1 MKRFFYYL
9 FRIPRFIYL
18 KLAIT
23 TKFLLFKISKNW
35 VILNRISPNLRPFL
49 WHLTGAKVGKGVGI
63 GYDVYYDVHN
73 ANLIEIEDDAW
84 IAARCL
90 ILCHKR
96 DLNNYYKFERYND
109 LGYHKLPV
117 ILKKGCVVGMGSIVM
132 PGVTIG
138 EGAIIGAGSL
148 VVKDVPAWTIAV
160 GNPAK
165 VVKHLEERPG
175 SMVTK
180 KGS

>member
-1 MKRFFYYL
+1 MGKSGNL
-9 FRIPRFIYL
+9 VFRIYEVIL
-18 KLAIT
+18 EKIKVTLN
-23 TKFLLFKISKNW
+23 FLLFKIAKSW
-35 VILNRISPNLRPFL
+35 VILDRIDRRIKPAIWR
-49 WHLTGAKVGKGVGI
+49 LTGAKVGKGVGI

-96 DLNNYYKFERYND
+96 DLNNYYKSERYND
-109 LGYHKLPV
+109 LGYQKLPV
-117 ILKKGCVVGMGSIVM
+117 VLKKGCVVGMGSIVM

-138 EGAIIGAGSL
+138 EGAIVGAGSL
-148 VVKDVPAWTIAV
+148 VVKDVPPWTIAV

-165 VVKHLEERPG
+165 VVKEIKERG
-175 SMVTK
+175 S
-180 KGS
+180 SS

>member
-1 MKRFFYYL
+1 MNFKKITNIIIKL
-9 FRIPRFIYL
+9 PRVAFL
-18 KLAIT
+18 KCKIT
-23 TKFLLFKISKNW
+23 CFWIVFKISKNW
-35 VILNRISPNLRPFL
+35 VILDRINRRLRPSL
-49 WHLTGAKVGKGVGI
+49 WRFTGCHVGRNVSI

-73 ANLIEIEDDAW
+73 APLIFIEDDVW

-90 ILCHKR
+90 VFCHKR
-96 DLNNYYKFERYND
+96 DLSNYKKHDVYNN
-109 LGYHKLPV
+109 LGYNKSPV

-148 VVKDVPAWTIAV
+148 VVSNIPAWTIAV

-165 VVKHLEERPG
+165 VVKEIEER
-175 SMVTK
+175 
-180 KGS
+180 